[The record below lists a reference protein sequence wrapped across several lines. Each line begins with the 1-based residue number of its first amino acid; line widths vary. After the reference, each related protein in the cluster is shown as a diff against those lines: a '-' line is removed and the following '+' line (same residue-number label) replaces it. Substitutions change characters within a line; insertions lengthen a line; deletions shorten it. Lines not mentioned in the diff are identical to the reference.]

1 MMVLESKSLD
11 LDFEKS
17 IYIYIFEAR
26 HRDVEIMAMLVLG
39 MMMMIAPEA
48 FADLNGQYCIIME
61 DRAPQQEGDQKA
73 GGAVGANVNE
83 AKNFM
88 RSLTPEQMEQYKNI
102 KGPGSRQRKLEFR
115 KSLSELKLKDKDL
128 DQKVTVGILPNLDP
142 TYTVSKSKLEAVEM
156 LDTVSCF
163 KEQLTIKEKDYLVKC
178 TVEANGKAILRV
190 QDKTKKSMGQC
201 STRSIG
207 LAKAWEIV
215 MKIMHT
221 FTQADEVPSK
231 DRFYEM
237 RDAELALIPDP
248 SL

>member
-1 MMVLESKSLD
+1 
-11 LDFEKS
+11 
-17 IYIYIFEAR
+17 
-26 HRDVEIMAMLVLG
+26 MAMLVLG

-61 DRAPQQEGDQKA
+61 DRAPQQEGDQKVL
-73 GGAVGANVNE
+73 VGV
-83 AKNFM
+83 
-88 RSLTPEQMEQYKNI
+88 
-102 KGPGSRQRKLEFR
+102 
-115 KSLSELKLKDKDL
+115 
-128 DQKVTVGILPNLDP
+128 LPNLDP

-221 FTQADEVPSK
+221 FTEADEVPSK
-231 DRFYEM
+231 KRFYEM

>member
-1 MMVLESKSLD
+1 MPDIGAEQC
-11 LDFEKS
+11 
-17 IYIYIFEAR
+17 AG
-26 HRDVEIMAMLVLG
+26 A
-39 MMMMIAPEA
+39 
-48 FADLNGQYCIIME
+48 N
-61 DRAPQQEGDQKA
+61 KA
-73 GGAVGANVNE
+73 GGAVGANVSE
-83 AKNFM
+83 AQNFL

-102 KGPGSRQRKLEFR
+102 KGPGSRQRKQEFL
-115 KSLSELKLKDKDL
+115 KSLSELKLKDHAGNPQQEG
-128 DQKVTVGILPNLDP
+128 DQKVLVGILPNLDP

-221 FTQADEVPSK
+221 FTEADEVPSK
-231 DRFYEM
+231 KRFYEM